1 MNKKLTLIVLLLLMC
16 ALSFAGNPRTYT
28 QKVVA
33 GDPSVDIYNIVTN
46 TSSGTC
52 PLYIIWADIL
62 ETEGE
67 ILTTE
72 PGNPGGRI
80 SVPITTLRI
89 NRLGTAVVTILQLG
103 TFPTPWAVAQT
114 IQMTVTYIPTSETTS
129 WTYVIPEGSG
139 PISETS
145 NAQIVPPLAP
155 PTPEILT
162 ITSEPTN
169 QPIWI
174 NGVDSGFTT
183 PHDFENPTV
192 GDVYTINNP
201 AYTWNPPSYT
211 VPEGFTTTTINFIGT
226 PIVVNHYALTVNAY
240 KDGVEQHNVQVLKDG
255 QPVGITFEPITST
268 DVTELTGVYSL
279 ATTTLTGGQFW
290 DPATITVSESDFVE
304 IPGGKGAN
312 LKVASLGSKNGP
324 KTDYAHSITFQMKT
338 RYTLNITGP
347 VEAGMV
353 GANVVTGP
361 WGTVGTI
368 PDIILVDENDNTN
381 NLLGIYTI
389 ETLPRDLPIFI
400 AAGLENRKHWIQ
412 NPKTV
417 TADMFEDDVAT
428 LEFQWIDYLAR
439 WDIECV
445 TPGTHLYFIPSGSEI
460 FEDYGELPI
469 TLYYHGTK
477 ENWDEWKDPDE
488 GDYKL
493 GTIDGPDPDDEPLY
507 NPGPDQ
513 GDKQSH
519 ILTICSIPDH
529 EPISVNGQVSTP
541 AVLTTA
547 YYADPT
553 PGTTFAIANPN
564 YTWDPQ
570 NYVVPDPFVATT
582 ITFIGTPID
591 HWTLTV
597 QAYKGTEEQHNVPV
611 LRNGAPIGVTFVP
624 ITKTDS
630 AEIFGN
636 YSLAHTTT
644 MLSYEFWYPPTI
656 TVDQS
661 IFSGKGMGLKSGNKN
676 GPKTDYTATIN
687 FEMRAKYQVI
697 LLGPQD
703 YEVTLPDGN
712 TVTIDGE
719 MLLIDEDD
727 LVNNL
732 LGDYTISDAPTGFAW
747 DINPITL
754 TPADFDENGIAL
766 VEFALHEVVPPPLPV
781 ELTSFTA
788 VLTNEFYVQ
797 LTWISQTETNLS
809 GYRVYRN
816 EENNLNNAIL
826 ITPTMI
832 PATNTSQEHIYTI
845 EDREVENH
853 TTYYYWLESVDF
865 NNSQFHGPVIVVVEG
880 NVPPVMPEITT
891 LKNAYPNPFRA
902 NNSTNIE
909 VAIKA
914 GETGTLTIYN
924 IMGQVVKTYKVTEG
938 IHTIQWNGRD
948 SQGNICG
955 SGIYFYKLTTPS
967 LNQTKKMV
975 IVK

>member
-1 MNKKLTLIVLLLLMC
+1 MA
-16 ALSFAGNPRTYT
+16 ALSYAGDSRVYT

-46 TSSGTC
+46 TSSSTC

-62 ETEGE
+62 ETPGE

-72 PGNPGGRI
+72 PGNPEGRI

-89 NRLGTAVVTILQLG
+89 NRLSYHVVTILQLG
-103 TFPTPWAVAQT
+103 TFPTEWQPGQT
-114 IQMTVTYIPTSETTS
+114 IQMTVIYIPTGESTS
-129 WTYVIPEGSG
+129 WTKVIPEGY
-139 PISETS
+139 TS
-145 NAQIVPPLAP
+145 ITELSIAQIVPPLAP
-155 PTPEILT
+155 PTPEVLT
-162 ITSEPTN
+162 ITSEPTG

-174 NGVDSGFTT
+174 NGVDSGFIT
-183 PHDFENPTV
+183 PHDFENPTA

-211 VPEGFTTTTINFIGT
+211 VPEGFTSTTITFIGT
-226 PIVVNHYALTVNAY
+226 PIVIDNYTLTVNAY

-255 QPVGITFEPITST
+255 VPVGMTFVPITST
-268 DVTELTGVYSL
+268 DVTDLTGVYSL
-279 ATTTLTGGQFW
+279 ATTTLTGSQFW

-469 TLYYHGTK
+469 TLYYHATK

-636 YSLAHTTT
+636 YSLSHTSD
-644 MLSYEFWYPPTI
+644 MLSYEFWYPETI
-656 TVDQS
+656 PVDQS

-766 VEFALHEVVPPPLPV
+766 VEFFLHPIAPPPLPV

>member
-1 MNKKLTLIVLLLLMC
+1 MNKKLSLIVLLLLMA
-16 ALSFAGNPRTYT
+16 ALSFAIGNSRVYT

-33 GDPSVDIYNIVTN
+33 GDPSVDIYDIVTN

-72 PGNPGGRI
+72 PGNPEGRI

-89 NRLGTAVVTILQLG
+89 NRLSTVVVTVLQLG
-103 TFPTPWAVAQT
+103 TFPTPWAVGQT
-114 IQMTVTYIPTSETTS
+114 IQMTVTYIPTGESTS
-129 WTYVIPEGSG
+129 WTKVIPPGTG
-139 PISETS
+139 DPITDLS

-155 PTPEILT
+155 PTPEVLT
-162 ITSEPTN
+162 ITSEPTG

-201 AYTWNPPSYT
+201 AYMWDPPSYT

-226 PIVVNHYALTVNAY
+226 PIVIDNYILTVNAY

-255 QPVGITFEPITST
+255 VPVGMTFVPITST
-268 DVTELTGVYSL
+268 DVTDLTGVYSL

-290 DPATITVSESDFVE
+290 DPATITVTAENFVAV
-304 IPGGKGAN
+304 PDGKGAN

-324 KTDYAHSITFQMKT
+324 KTSYAYSITFQMKT
-338 RYTLNITGP
+338 CYTLNITGP
-347 VEAGMV
+347 ADAVVV
-353 GANVVTGP
+353 GASAVTGP
-361 WGTVGTI
+361 AGTVVGNI
-368 PDIILVDENDNTN
+368 PNIILVDDNDNVNDLVGT
-381 NLLGIYTI
+381 YTI
-389 ETLPRDLPIFI
+389 APLPTTVDEFPD
-400 AAGLENRKHWIQ
+400 GVRKHWVQ

-417 TADMFEDDVAT
+417 DITMFVDDVAT
-428 LEFQWIDYLAR
+428 LEFQWRNYLSR
-439 WDIECV
+439 WDVPAIPGMPDAHLFFVPIAPPQTPIDFGLLPV
-445 TPGTHLYFIPSGSEI
+445 TLFYYGTK
-460 FEDYGELPI
+460 DNYGEWRSPA
-469 TLYYHGTK
+469 
-477 ENWDEWKDPDE
+477 E
-488 GDYKL
+488 GDYYAAPE
-493 GTIDGPDPDDEPLY
+493 DFDPAEPPVPPLN
-507 NPGPDQ
+507 NPGPQ
-513 GDKQSH
+513 PEDKISYT
-519 ILTICSIPDH
+519 LTIQAYDSVTAAYVSVTLTINGV
-529 EPISVNGQVSTP
+529 PISAATTPYECIDP
-541 AVLTTA
+541 AVGTVFSI
-547 YYADPT
+547 YDPT
-553 PGTTFAIANPN
+553 NS
-564 YTWDPQ
+564 YTWVPV
-570 NYVVPDPFVATT
+570 NYIVPEGGLTEDTV
-582 ITFIGTPID
+582 ITF
-591 HWTLTV
+591 TLS
-597 QAYKGTEEQHNVPV
+597 P
-611 LRNGAPIGVTFVP
+611 
-624 ITKTDS
+624 
-630 AEIFGN
+630 
-636 YSLAHTTT
+636 YS
-644 MLSYEFWYPPTI
+644 
-656 TVDQS
+656 
-661 IFSGKGMGLKSGNKN
+661 
-676 GPKTDYTATIN
+676 
-687 FEMRAKYQVI
+687 
-697 LLGPQD
+697 
-703 YEVTLPDGN
+703 
-712 TVTIDGE
+712 
-719 MLLIDEDD
+719 
-727 LVNNL
+727 
-732 LGDYTISDAPTGFAW
+732 
-747 DINPITL
+747 
-754 TPADFDENGIAL
+754 
-766 VEFALHEVVPPPLPV
+766 PPLPV
-781 ELTSFTA
+781 ELSSFTA
-788 VLTNEFYVQ
+788 MLTNDFYVQ
-797 LTWISQTETNLS
+797 LTWVSQTETNLS

-816 EENNLNNAIL
+816 ENNSLNNAIL

-832 PATNTSQEHIYTI
+832 PATNTSQEHIYTV

-853 TTYYYWLESVDF
+853 STYYYWLESVDF

>member
-1 MNKKLTLIVLLLLMC
+1 MNKKLSLTLLILLMA
-16 ALSFAGNPRTYT
+16 ALLFAGDPRVYT

-62 ETEGE
+62 ETPGE

-72 PGNPGGRI
+72 PGNPEGRI

-89 NRLGTAVVTILQLG
+89 NRLSTVVVTVLQLG
-103 TFPTPWAVAQT
+103 TFPTPWAVGQT
-114 IQMTVTYIPTSETTS
+114 IQMTVTYIPTGESTS
-129 WTYVIPEGSG
+129 WTKVIPEGSNS
-139 PISETS
+139 ITELSI
-145 NAQIVPPLAP
+145 AQIVPPLAP
-155 PTPEILT
+155 PTPEVLT

-183 PHDFENPTV
+183 PHDFENPTA

-201 AYTWNPPSYT
+201 AYTWDPPSYT
-211 VPEGFTTTTINFIGT
+211 VPEGFTTTTINFVGT
-226 PIVVNHYALTVNAY
+226 PVVVDTWVLTVDSTPGGVEII
-240 KDGVEQHNVQVLKDG
+240 KDGNPTGKFTPDTFSSSTAED
-255 QPVGITFEPITST
+255 ITGT
-268 DVTELTGVYSL
+268 YSL
-279 ATTTLTGGQFW
+279 AYTTLTGGQFW
-290 DPATITVSESDFVE
+290 DPGAIVVTIDNFVE
-304 IPGGKGAN
+304 ISGGKGPN

-469 TLYYHGTK
+469 TLYYHVTK

-636 YSLAHTTT
+636 YSLSHTSD
-644 MLSYEFWYPPTI
+644 MLSYEFWYPETI
-656 TVDQS
+656 PVDQS

-697 LLGPQD
+697 LPGPQD

-766 VEFALHEVVPPPLPV
+766 VEFFLHPIAPPPLPV